1 MLQYLTCIPN
11 VKHIYMFI
19 KKNIYSILVIKV
31 RVLIKK
37 NFVDT
42 NSRSGK
48 KRTDVELYNEGNLV

>member
-19 KKNIYSILVIKV
+19 KKKNYSILVIKV

-37 NFVDT
+37 TLLIQTQDQE
-42 NSRSGK
+42 

>member
-37 NFVDT
+37 TLLIQTQD
-42 NSRSGK
+42 GE